1 MRSAKKIAWNKRNDA
16 VNKRKKRHR
25 DARAKRLRL
34 ATRTIAGAPLPGARL
49 AIADRSIGIATATA
63 AEVDGSRLEAVT
75 DTNRVVAE
83 DSMTIDAVVV
93 SAIVRLAVD
102 GNAAAAAAAVLATV
116 RRRDPTTVRRR
127 AAPPMTA
134 STVLRDATTAHHR
147 EEAEAGVGRH
157 YSTFFTQLICS

>member
-1 MRSAKKIAWNKRNDA
+1 M
-16 VNKRKKRHR
+16 
-25 DARAKRLRL
+25 
-34 ATRTIAGAPLPGARL
+34 

-102 GNAAAAAAAVLATV
+102 GNAAAAAAVLATV

-134 STVLRDATTAHHR
+134 STVLRDATTAHRR
-147 EEAEAGVGRH
+147 EEAEAGVGRR

>member
-1 MRSAKKIAWNKRNDA
+1 M
-16 VNKRKKRHR
+16 
-25 DARAKRLRL
+25 
-34 ATRTIAGAPLPGARL
+34 

-102 GNAAAAAAAVLATV
+102 GNAAAAAAVLATV

-134 STVLRDATTAHHR
+134 STVLRDATTAHRR
-147 EEAEAGVGRH
+147 EEAEADVGRH

>member
-1 MRSAKKIAWNKRNDA
+1 M
-16 VNKRKKRHR
+16 
-25 DARAKRLRL
+25 
-34 ATRTIAGAPLPGARL
+34 

-102 GNAAAAAAAVLATV
+102 GNAAAAAAVLATV

>member
-1 MRSAKKIAWNKRNDA
+1 M
-16 VNKRKKRHR
+16 
-25 DARAKRLRL
+25 
-34 ATRTIAGAPLPGARL
+34 PGARL

-93 SAIVRLAVD
+93 SAIVRLVVD
-102 GNAAAAAAAVLATV
+102 GNAAAAAVLATV

-134 STVLRDATTAHHR
+134 STVLRDATTAHRR
-147 EEAEAGVGRH
+147 EEAEADVGRH

>member
-1 MRSAKKIAWNKRNDA
+1 M
-16 VNKRKKRHR
+16 
-25 DARAKRLRL
+25 
-34 ATRTIAGAPLPGARL
+34 PGARL

-102 GNAAAAAAAVLATV
+102 GNVAAAAVLATV

-134 STVLRDATTAHHR
+134 STVLRDATTAHRR
-147 EEAEAGVGRH
+147 EEAEADVGRH

>member
-1 MRSAKKIAWNKRNDA
+1 M
-16 VNKRKKRHR
+16 
-25 DARAKRLRL
+25 
-34 ATRTIAGAPLPGARL
+34 

-102 GNAAAAAAAVLATV
+102 GNVAAAAVLATV

-134 STVLRDATTAHHR
+134 STVLRDATTAHRR
-147 EEAEAGVGRH
+147 EEAEADVGRH

>member
-1 MRSAKKIAWNKRNDA
+1 M
-16 VNKRKKRHR
+16 
-25 DARAKRLRL
+25 
-34 ATRTIAGAPLPGARL
+34 PGARL

-93 SAIVRLAVD
+93 SAIVRLVVD
-102 GNAAAAAAAVLATV
+102 GNAAAAAAVLATV

-134 STVLRDATTAHHR
+134 STVLRDATTAHRR

>member
-1 MRSAKKIAWNKRNDA
+1 M
-16 VNKRKKRHR
+16 
-25 DARAKRLRL
+25 
-34 ATRTIAGAPLPGARL
+34 PGARL

-102 GNAAAAAAAVLATV
+102 GNAAAAAAVLATV

-134 STVLRDATTAHHR
+134 STVLRDATTAHRR